1 MTILV
6 CSQSMALSTYS
17 TETIAE
23 TSIVYRSQISR
34 RTQLIYLVTVIA
46 IIVTFA
52 VLPFIKTPISIKG
65 NGLLQSSIEK
75 SELTIPVNGRLT
87 KLKLTDNQKINKGDT
102 ILVIDASVQKQQGA
116 LAENRKRQI
125 GQFLG
130 DINEL
135 MSGVNNERTSTPNLQ
150 TGQYNASW
158 QQFSQELQNSAIAKQ
173 QSASTFNRYN
183 ELYKNKVLTESE
195 YEKYKFEYE
204 QAKSAYL
211 MVLAKYKTQWQT
223 EANGFRNELRQLN
236 GQEAE
241 INEQKRQ
248 YMLRA
253 PISGSVQNISGV
265 QNGAYVFAN
274 QKIGEISPDANL
286 TAFCYIKPSDIGLIK
301 KGQQVRFQVDAF
313 NYNQWGLLTGK
324 VVDISDD
331 IIIINQN
338 QPVFKVKCTLDKNYL
353 MLKNGYKGYLK
364 KGMNFT
370 ARFNVTKRSLYQLL
384 YDKVDDWVNP
394 NMGS

>member
-1 MTILV
+1 
-6 CSQSMALSTYS
+6 MALFNYS
-17 TETIAE
+17 SETITE
-23 TSIVYRSQISR
+23 TSIVYRSQINR
-34 RTQLIYLVTVIA
+34 RTQLIYIVTVIA
-46 IIVTFA
+46 ILVTFA
-52 VLPFIKTPISIKG
+52 VLPLIKTSISIKG

-75 SELTIPVNGRLT
+75 AELTIPVNGRLT
-87 KLKLTDNQKINKGDT
+87 RLKLVDNQKITKGDT
-102 ILVIDASVQKQQGA
+102 ILVIDASVQRQQGA
-116 LAENRKRQI
+116 LADNRKRQI

-135 MSGVNNERTSTPNLQ
+135 MAGVNNERTRTPSLQ

-158 QQFSQELQNSAIAKQ
+158 QQFAQELQNAAIAKQ

-241 INEQKRQ
+241 LNEQKRQ

-286 TAFCYIKPSDIGLIK
+286 TAFCYIKPADIGLIK
-301 KGQQVRFQVDAF
+301 KGQEVRFQVDAF
-313 NYNQWGLLTGK
+313 NYNQWGLVTGK
-324 VVDISDD
+324 VIDISDD
-331 IIIINQN
+331 IVIVNQN

-353 MLKNGYKGYLK
+353 TLKNGYKGYLK

-370 ARFNVTKRSLYQLL
+370 ARFKVTNRSLYQLL

-394 NMGS
+394 NVGS

>member
-1 MTILV
+1 
-6 CSQSMALSTYS
+6 MALFNYS

-34 RTQLIYLVTVIA
+34 RTQLIYVVTVLA
-46 IIVTFA
+46 ILVTFA
-52 VLPFIKTPISIKG
+52 LLPFIKTPISIKG

-75 SELTIPVNGRLT
+75 AELTIPVNGRLT
-87 KLKLTDNQKINKGDT
+87 RLKLTDNQKITRGDT

-116 LAENRKRQI
+116 LADNRKRQI
-125 GQFLG
+125 DQFLG

-135 MSGVNNERTSTPNLQ
+135 LAGVNNERTRTPNLQ

-158 QQFSQELQNSAIAKQ
+158 QQFAQELQNSAIAKQ
-173 QSASTFNRYN
+173 QAASTFNRYN

-195 YEKYKFEYE
+195 YEKYKFEYD

-211 MVLAKYKTQWQT
+211 MILAKYKTQWQT

-241 INEQKRQ
+241 LNEQKRQ
-248 YMLRA
+248 YMLKA

-313 NYNQWGLLTGK
+313 NYNQWGLVTGK

-331 IIIINQN
+331 IIIVNQN

-353 MLKNGYKGYLK
+353 TLKNGYKGYLK

-394 NMGS
+394 NIGS

>member
-1 MTILV
+1 M
-6 CSQSMALSTYS
+6 
-17 TETIAE
+17 
-23 TSIVYRSQISR
+23 
-34 RTQLIYLVTVIA
+34 
-46 IIVTFA
+46 
-52 VLPFIKTPISIKG
+52 LPFIKTPISVKG

-75 SELTIPVNGRLT
+75 AELTIPVNGRLT
-87 KLKLTDNQKINKGDT
+87 RLKLTDNQKITRGDT

-116 LAENRKRQI
+116 LADNRKRQI

-135 MSGVNNERTSTPNLQ
+135 LAGVNNERTRTPNLQ

-158 QQFSQELQNSAIAKQ
+158 QQFAQELQNSAIAKEQ
-173 QSASTFNRYN
+173 AASTFNRYN

-195 YEKYKFEYE
+195 YEKYKFEYD

-211 MVLAKYKTQWQT
+211 MILAKYKTQWQT

-253 PISGSVQNISGV
+253 PISGSVQNITGV

-301 KGQQVRFQVDAF
+301 KGQEVRFQVDAF
-313 NYNQWGLLTGK
+313 NYNQWGLVTGK

-331 IIIINQN
+331 IIIVNQN

-353 MLKNGYKGYLK
+353 TLKNGYKGYLK

-394 NMGS
+394 NIGS

>member
-1 MTILV
+1 
-6 CSQSMALSTYS
+6 MALSTYS

-34 RTQLIYLVTVIA
+34 KTQLIYLVTVIA

-75 SELTIPVNGRLT
+75 AELTIPVNGRLT
-87 KLKLTDNQKINKGDT
+87 KLKLTDNQKITRGDT

-116 LAENRKRQI
+116 LADNRKRQI

-135 MSGVNNERTSTPNLQ
+135 LAGVNSGRTSTPNLQ

-158 QQFSQELQNSAIAKQ
+158 QQFSQELENSAIAKQ

-313 NYNQWGLLTGK
+313 NYNQWGLATGK

-353 MLKNGYKGYLK
+353 TLKNGYKGYLK

-370 ARFNVTKRSLYQLL
+370 ARFSVTKRSLYQLL

-394 NMGS
+394 NIGS

>member
-1 MTILV
+1 
-6 CSQSMALSTYS
+6 MALFNYS

-34 RTQLIYLVTVIA
+34 RTQLIYVVTVIA
-46 IIVTFA
+46 ILVTFA
-52 VLPFIKTPISIKG
+52 LLPFIKTPISIKG

-75 SELTIPVNGRLT
+75 AELTIPVNGRLT
-87 KLKLTDNQKINKGDT
+87 RLKLTDNQKITRGDT

-116 LAENRKRQI
+116 LADNRKRQI

-135 MSGVNNERTSTPNLQ
+135 LAGVNNERTRTPNLQ

-158 QQFSQELQNSAIAKQ
+158 QQFAQELQNSAIAKQ
-173 QSASTFNRYN
+173 QAASTFNRYN

-195 YEKYKFEYE
+195 YEKYKFEYD

-211 MVLAKYKTQWQT
+211 MILAKYKTQWQT

-241 INEQKRQ
+241 LNEQKRQ

-313 NYNQWGLLTGK
+313 NYNQWGLVTGK

-331 IIIINQN
+331 IIIVNQN

-353 MLKNGYKGYLK
+353 ALKNGYKGYLK

-394 NMGS
+394 NIGS